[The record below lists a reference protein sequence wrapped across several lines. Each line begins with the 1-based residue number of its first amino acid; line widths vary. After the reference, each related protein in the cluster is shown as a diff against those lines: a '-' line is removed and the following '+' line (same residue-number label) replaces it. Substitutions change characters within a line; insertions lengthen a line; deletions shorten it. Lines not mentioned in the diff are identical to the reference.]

1 MGGLVAALLLSSMA
15 LPTSARSTE
24 LDADGDG
31 LSDAFEIR
39 WSLTAPDQRDSDL
52 DGIADSV
59 EDEDGDKLGNLGEQ
73 RFGTDPGDP
82 DSDGD
87 GILDGDEDED
97 GDGRTNA
104 QTQDQRPVPADLR
117 PPLATAHEDVNGI
130 DTWCGVGAGRSG
142 LRHCR
147 FGDPSSE
154 THIVLI
160 GDSHAH
166 ALLLPFR
173 HAAIREGW
181 YVETAIKGG
190 CIPWLGLMNGRQQS
204 LDGSRSCRT
213 WKRNVIDWLHR
224 LEPAPDMVVITSSD
238 RYALARRDGSIYDKD
253 TWPARWRAAVSRTI
267 AALPEESAAYILGDV
282 PHNHRNPVRCLQAD
296 PSDIS
301 ACASRRHEPDER
313 VIAQAQRAGAD
324 ATGASFGTL
333 NDAICPYDP
342 CPPVHDDVLV
352 WRDRSHLSG
361 RFSAYLTP
369 TLRAL
374 LREVLS

>member
-1 MGGLVAALLLSSMA
+1 MTSHGTLVGGLVAALLLSSMA

-52 DGIADSV
+52 DGIADPV

-104 QTQDQRPVPADLR
+104 QTRDQRPVPADLR

-130 DTWCGVGAGRSG
+130 DTWCGVGEGRSG

-166 ALLLPFR
+166 ALLLP
-173 HAAIREGW
+173 
-181 YVETAIKGG
+181 
-190 CIPWLGLMNGRQQS
+190 
-204 LDGSRSCRT
+204 
-213 WKRNVIDWLHR
+213 
-224 LEPAPDMVVITSSD
+224 
-238 RYALARRDGSIYDKD
+238 
-253 TWPARWRAAVSRTI
+253 
-267 AALPEESAAYILGDV
+267 
-282 PHNHRNPVRCLQAD
+282 
-296 PSDIS
+296 
-301 ACASRRHEPDER
+301 
-313 VIAQAQRAGAD
+313 
-324 ATGASFGTL
+324 
-333 NDAICPYDP
+333 
-342 CPPVHDDVLV
+342 
-352 WRDRSHLSG
+352 
-361 RFSAYLTP
+361 
-369 TLRAL
+369 
-374 LREVLS
+374 